1 MTLLCSVEVCLRL
14 YRETKRETD
23 PDLDNLTN
31 PHEVKHW
38 MDPKIIPF
46 GWGLFGEQDEVIVI
60 ETGANIFKKCFITI
74 RFIRPRLCRD
84 ESTPTIL
91 KIVRT

>member
-46 GWGLFGEQDEVIVI
+46 GWGLFAEEGDE
-60 ETGANIFKKCFITI
+60 
-74 RFIRPRLCRD
+74 
-84 ESTPTIL
+84 IL
-91 KIVRT
+91 VLDKGDNNDKIVEKGLA